1 MGPKEY
7 LGKEAAE
14 INMLLESPQRIW
26 KAVLWSLQRVWN
38 LGVCRIQTAEKVET
52 RGKGAEESVIGLLRV
67 SERLKAEIELT
78 PSKEWWQLCGSK
90 AAAASSTGSP
100 NSRMSASMATTSHNS
115 QWGILIKWLAQTAYN
130 GELVQMAVED
140 ERSNLKSVSWDE
152 GLVELETRY
161 VPPHTHTHIP
171 DFTMFPSFLTPRLAF
186 PFPSLEASEP
196 TSTPGCTGPCHCII
210 ILGRGTQE
218 RGKRESSPVPWKNL
232 SCASSDSSSHPLQ
245 SEQELGLL
253 TVKRRA
259 K

>member
-7 LGKEAAE
+7 LGKEVAE

-26 KAVLWSLQRVWN
+26 KPVLWSLQRVWN

-52 RGKGAEESVIGLLRV
+52 RGKGAEESVIGLPRV

-78 PSKEWWQLCGSK
+78 PSEEWWQLCGSK

-140 ERSNLKSVSWDE
+140 ERINLKSVSWDE
-152 GLVELETRY
+152 GLVEGPGRGPGNTLCP
-161 VPPHTHTHIP
+161 PPHTHTH
-171 DFTMFPSFLTPRLAF
+171 TSQTSQCFP
-186 PFPSLEASEP
+186 
-196 TSTPGCTGPCHCII
+196 H
-210 ILGRGTQE
+210 
-218 RGKRESSPVPWKNL
+218 
-232 SCASSDSSSHPLQ
+232 SSHQ
-245 SEQELGLL
+245 GLL
-253 TVKRRA
+253 SHSLP
-259 K
+259 